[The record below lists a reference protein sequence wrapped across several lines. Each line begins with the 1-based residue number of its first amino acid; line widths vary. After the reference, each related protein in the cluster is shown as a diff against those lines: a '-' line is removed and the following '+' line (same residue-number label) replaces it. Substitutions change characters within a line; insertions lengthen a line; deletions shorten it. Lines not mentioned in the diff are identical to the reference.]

1 MSQYKTIKYIPLLLL
16 SPKKGVVELS
26 KEDNILTAILSFVI
40 IATAWGFTAK
50 AIFNESIL
58 QTIALGIFQLLTVTS
73 IFYGITLL
81 LRGRTSFKNSLQ
93 VMAYI
98 GIIYYIF
105 FQPLHI
111 LALLLKFN
119 ASTRY
124 VELRVIGVVEII
136 WAIFVLTYY
145 GKEIC
150 TLKRFKP
157 FLVSMATLIIFLLI
171 NFTVLWRTI

>member
-1 MSQYKTIKYIPLLLL
+1 M
-16 SPKKGVVELS
+16 G
-26 KEDNILTAILSFVI
+26 
-40 IATAWGFTAK
+40 GTAK

-58 QTIALGIFQLLTVTS
+58 LTIALGIFQLLAVTA
-73 IFYGITLL
+73 IFYGIILPL
-81 LRGRTSFKNSLQ
+81 KGRTSFKNSLQ
-93 VMAYI
+93 MMAYI

-124 VELRVIGVVEII
+124 VGLRIIGSLEIV
-136 WAIFVLTYY
+136 WVIFVLTYY

-150 TLKRFKP
+150 TLNRFKA
-157 FLVSMATLIIFLLI
+157 FLVSMATLIIFISI
-171 NFTVLWRTI
+171 NFTVLWSTMEK